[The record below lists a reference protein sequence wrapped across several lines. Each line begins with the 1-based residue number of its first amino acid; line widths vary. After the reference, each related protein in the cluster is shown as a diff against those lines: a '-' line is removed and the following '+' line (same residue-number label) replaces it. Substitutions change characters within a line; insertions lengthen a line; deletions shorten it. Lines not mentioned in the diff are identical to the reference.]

1 VPVSSE
7 NPASNEATQ
16 DVEVLRVE
24 GLRKVFGSGA
34 QAIEALKGIDLV
46 AHSGELIALLG
57 PSGSG
62 KSTLL
67 LSIALIE
74 LPSAGRVVVEGRE
87 IFKDGIVRADVRRL
101 RRERIGF
108 IFQQHNLIPFANARD
123 NIALALTL
131 NGTPG
136 RAARKRAD
144 ELLEYL
150 EIGHRAKA
158 LPAEMSGGEQ
168 QRIAIGRALAN
179 SPPIIFADEP
189 TASLDTTRGHR
200 VMDLLQRIAKERRSA
215 VITVTH
221 DQRMIEGF
229 DSVYHLIDGRLEN
242 HVRTG

>member
-1 VPVSSE
+1 MS
-7 NPASNEATQ
+7 T
-16 DVEVLRVE
+16 EVLRVE

-34 QAIEALKGIDLV
+34 QAVEALKGIDLS
-46 AHSGELIALLG
+46 AHSGDLIALLG

-74 LPSAGRVVVEGRE
+74 QPSAGRVFIEGRE
-87 IFKDGIVRADVRRL
+87 VFTDGVVRADIRRL

-131 NGTPG
+131 NGTPS
-136 RAARKRAD
+136 RAARRRAD
-144 ELLEYL
+144 ELLDYL
-150 EIGHRAKA
+150 EISHRARA
-158 LPAEMSGGEQ
+158 LPAQMSGGEQ
-168 QRIAIGRALAN
+168 QRVAIGRALAN

-189 TASLDTTRGHR
+189 TASLDTTRGR
-200 VMDLLQRIAKERRSA
+200 KVMELLHRIAKERRSA

-229 DSVYHLIDGRLEN
+229 DIVYQLIDGRL
-242 HVRTG
+242 VST

>member
-1 VPVSSE
+1 VTDTPG
-7 NPASNEATQ
+7 Q
-16 DVEVLRVE
+16 DTEVLRVE
-24 GLRKVFGSGA
+24 GLRKVFGSGT

-46 AHSGELIALLG
+46 ARSGELIALLG

-74 LPSAGRVVVEGRE
+74 MPSTGRVVIEGRE
-87 IFKDGIVRADVRRL
+87 IFKDGAVRTDVRRL

-189 TASLDTTRGHR
+189 SLDTTRGRR
-200 VMDLLQRIAKERRSA
+200 VMDLLRRIARERRSA

-229 DSVYHLIDGRLEN
+229 DSVYHLIDGRLQCS
-242 HVRTG
+242 

>member
-1 VPVSSE
+1 MAE
-7 NPASNEATQ
+7 
-16 DVEVLRVE
+16 EVLRVE
-24 GLRKVFGSGA
+24 RLRKVFGSGA
-34 QAIEALKGIDLV
+34 QAVEALKGIDLV
-46 AHSGELIALLG
+46 AHEGELIALLG

-74 LPSAGRVVVEGRE
+74 LPTSGRVVIEGRE
-87 IFKDGIVRADVRRL
+87 VFNEGTVRTDIRRL

-123 NIALALTL
+123 NIALGLTL
-131 NGTPG
+131 SGTPR

-150 EIGHRAKA
+150 EISHRAHA

-189 TASLDTTRGHR
+189 TASLDTTRGR
-200 VMDLLQRIAKERRSA
+200 KVMDLLQRIARERHSA

-229 DSVYHLIDGRLEN
+229 DCVYHLVDGRLEN
-242 HVRTG
+242 GDFPDGGSRKAD

>member
-1 VPVSSE
+1 MPIS
-7 NPASNEATQ
+7 PASPANDATVQ
-16 DVEVLRVE
+16 NAEVLRVE

-74 LPSAGRVVVEGRE
+74 LPTTGRVVIEGRE
-87 IFKDGIVRADVRRL
+87 IFKDGAVRADVRRL

-131 NGTPG
+131 NGTSG
-136 RAARKRAD
+136 RAARKRA
-144 ELLEYL
+144 
-150 EIGHRAKA
+150 RTCR
-158 LPAEMSGGEQ
+158 SG
-168 QRIAIGRALAN
+168 
-179 SPPIIFADEP
+179 
-189 TASLDTTRGHR
+189 
-200 VMDLLQRIAKERRSA
+200 
-215 VITVTH
+215 
-221 DQRMIEGF
+221 
-229 DSVYHLIDGRLEN
+229 
-242 HVRTG
+242 

>member
-1 VPVSSE
+1 MAE
-7 NPASNEATQ
+7 
-16 DVEVLRVE
+16 EVLRVE
-24 GLRKVFGSGA
+24 RLRKVFGSGA
-34 QAIEALKGIDLV
+34 QAVEALKGIDLV
-46 AHSGELIALLG
+46 AHEGELIALLG

-74 LPSAGRVVVEGRE
+74 LPTSGRVVIEGRE
-87 IFKDGIVRADVRRL
+87 VFNEGSVRTDIRRL

-123 NIALALTL
+123 NIALGLTL
-131 NGTPG
+131 SGTPR

-150 EIGHRAKA
+150 EISHRAHA

-168 QRIAIGRALAN
+168 QRVAIGRALAN

-189 TASLDTTRGHR
+189 TASLDTTRGR
-200 VMDLLQRIAKERRSA
+200 KVMDLLQRIARERHAA

-229 DSVYHLIDGRLEN
+229 DSVYHLVDGRLEN
-242 HVRTG
+242 GGLPDESS